1 MPYNTPTDNGSG
13 IAAVLGAGLLIYL
26 IIILASIVLGIIIW
40 WKIFS
45 KAGYSG
51 AMSLL
56 MFVPVAN
63 LIVLLVLAFGRWP
76 IYNEL
81 EALRQQVRE
90 RGAGYPAANPQAGF
104 GQPGYQSGP
113 NYPSYPQGPQ
123 NPQYPRQ

>member
-1 MPYNTPTDNGSG
+1 MPYNTPSDNGSG
-13 IAAVLGAGLLIYL
+13 IAALLGAGLLIYL

-81 EALRQQVRE
+81 EALRQQVQTRS
-90 RGAGYPAANPQAGF
+90 AGYPAGQQPGF

-113 NYPSYPQGPQ
+113 NYPSYPQ